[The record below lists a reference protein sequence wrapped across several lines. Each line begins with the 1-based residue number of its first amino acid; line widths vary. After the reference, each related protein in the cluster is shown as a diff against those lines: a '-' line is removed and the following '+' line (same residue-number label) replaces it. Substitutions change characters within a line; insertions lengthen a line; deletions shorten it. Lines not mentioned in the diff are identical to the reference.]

1 VDFVEGVTPMRG
13 WIVLQ
18 GIALFAAVA
27 GMIVQIIAG
36 VDYPA
41 VPPGPIILGVV
52 GIALFATFNR
62 WVALAG
68 VAAPLFIVV
77 GGAVEGSSWGR
88 LAHPGEFG
96 PFLGTAL
103 QWIGLV
109 GAIAFGLRA
118 VLLGRSVSATGA
130 A

>member
-1 VDFVEGVTPMRG
+1 VDVFEGVAVMRG
-13 WIVLQ
+13 SIVLQ
-18 GIALFAAVA
+18 GVALFAAVV

-36 VDYPA
+36 VDFPT

-68 VAAPLFIVV
+68 VAAPLFIAV
-77 GGAVEGSSWGR
+77 GGVLEGSSWGR
-88 LAHPGEFG
+88 VVHPGEFG
-96 PFLGTAL
+96 PFIGTVL
-103 QWIGLV
+103 QWVGLV

-118 VLLGRSVSATGA
+118 IFQARRGSASSLV
-130 A
+130 